1 MNDKLNTIL
10 VKCINN
16 NELNDLMSALKYSFN
31 NMQMGYRFNK
41 RKKELKVGDTKF
53 KFVTINQN
61 IDGIRFN
68 RVMHAYDFYKDGE
81 K

>member
-1 MNDKLNTIL
+1 MKIIL
-10 VKCINN
+10 VKCINF
-16 NELNDLMSALKYSFN
+16 NELYDLINALKYSLN
-31 NMQMGYRFNK
+31 NMRINYKFNQ

-53 KFVTINQN
+53 RFVTIDQN

-68 RVMHAYDFYKDGE
+68 KVMHAYDFYNDSE